1 MAKQE
6 NEYGVTQAAVPDELT
21 VVDYPEGTKN
31 DPAESQGEKKIG
43 LVDEPSEA
51 PRPEAFAELKAERDQ
66 LIDRLA
72 RLQAEFD
79 NARKRQEREK
89 QEFRDYA
96 TGSVVEQ
103 FLPVLDNFALALSS
117 TGTAEQ
123 LRTGV
128 ELIVKQMEETLRQL
142 QVVAVPSVGQ
152 QFDPRVHEALG
163 SVERDDLPDHSIA
176 EEIRKGYRIRE
187 RLLRPAMVRIV
198 SNPNQTEA

>member
-89 QEFRDYA
+89 QDFRDYA

-103 FLPVLDNFALALSS
+103 FLPVLDNFALALNS

-128 ELIVKQMEETLRQL
+128 ELIVKQMDETLRQL
-142 QVVAVPSVGQ
+142 QVVAVPTIGQ

-163 SVERDDLPDHSIA
+163 TIERDDLPDHSIA

-198 SNPNQTEA
+198 SNPKQTEA

>member
-1 MAKQE
+1 MAQQE
-6 NEYGVTQAAVPDELT
+6 NEYGVTQASDSDVLT
-21 VVDYPEGTKN
+21 VE
-31 DPAESQGEKKIG
+31 ESGQKIG
-43 LVDEPSEA
+43 LVEEPAAELPSAEA
-51 PRPEAFAELKAERDQ
+51 LAELKAERDN
-66 LIDRLA
+66 LLDRLA

-103 FLPVLDNFALALSS
+103 FLPVIDNFALALGANAS
-117 TGTAEQ
+117 AEQ

-128 ELIVKQMEETLRQL
+128 ELIVKQMDETLRTLNVQ
-142 QVVAVPSVGQ
+142 AVPTIGQ

-163 SVERDDLPDHSIA
+163 TVERDDLPDHSVA

-187 RLLRPAMVRIV
+187 RLLRPALVRIV
-198 SNPNQTEA
+198 SNPKQTEA

>member
-1 MAKQE
+1 MAEHE
-6 NEYGVTQAAVPDELT
+6 NEYGVTQAAEPDELT
-21 VVDYPEGTKN
+21 GVDDPQSARDGT
-31 DPAESQGEKKIG
+31 KIG
-43 LVDEPSEA
+43 LVEEAGPSA
-51 PRPEAFAELKAERDQ
+51 EAFAELKAERDQ
-66 LIDRLA
+66 LLDRLA

-103 FLPVLDNFALALSS
+103 FLPVVDNFALALNANAS
-117 TGTAEQ
+117 AEQ

-128 ELIVKQMEETLRQL
+128 ELIVKQMDETLRTL
-142 QVVAVPSVGQ
+142 QVQAIPTIGQ

-163 SVERDDLPDHSIA
+163 TVEREDLPDHSIA

-198 SNPNQTEA
+198 SNPKQAEA